1 MPAPKLGRFV
11 PFPLKTFSA
20 DSPRMSGTMR
30 MRRSVGVIG
39 LALAA
44 IWSAAASYAQQATG
58 TALIRHA
65 PTLNGDVE
73 GSIQQMTAE
82 SATLN
87 GGASVTGAFLLPGT
101 PTAQLNGNPSYGGPL
116 DGTGAATPPRPKITL
131 NRGASLRHVW
141 R

>member
-1 MPAPKLGRFV
+1 M
-11 PFPLKTFSA
+11 
-20 DSPRMSGTMR
+20 
-30 MRRSVGVIG
+30 IG

-87 GGASVTGAFLLPGT
+87 GGASVTGDLL
-101 PTAQLNGNPSYGGPL
+101 
-116 DGTGAATPPRPKITL
+116 
-131 NRGASLRHVW
+131 
-141 R
+141 